1 MASLELFIRECDETA
16 LFDHVTSGIVS
27 CIFSEELYAPAI
39 YNHIFTE
46 DFLQVKYVQV
56 FHHLSGEVHSHK

>member
-1 MASLELFIRECDETA
+1 MASLELFIWECDETA
-16 LFDHVTSGIVS
+16 SFDHVNSGIVS

-46 DFLQVKYVQV
+46 DFLQENMYK
-56 FHHLSGEVHSHK
+56 